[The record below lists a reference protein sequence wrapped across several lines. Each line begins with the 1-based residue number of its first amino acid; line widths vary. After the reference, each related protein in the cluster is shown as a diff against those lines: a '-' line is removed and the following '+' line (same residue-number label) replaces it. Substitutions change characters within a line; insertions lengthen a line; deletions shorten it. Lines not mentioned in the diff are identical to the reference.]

1 MSTNTAAATATVAN
15 ATGATGKVW
24 TKVTSNKYTL
34 LLTTGAL
41 LFVSMFITA
50 FVQMS
55 NIVGSQDSWNQIQP
69 QITKIVILVLF
80 GITGFI
86 AASLA
91 FYVQDPSKAVY
102 FSIIMSGISLG
113 LGFIALSVAA
123 ISR

>member
-1 MSTNTAAATATVAN
+1 MSSATNTMTTQSIT
-15 ATGATGKVW
+15 TGAW
-24 TKVTSNKYTL
+24 NKVTSNKYTL
-34 LLTTGAL
+34 LLTTGVI
-41 LFVSMFITA
+41 LFVSMFISA

-55 NIVGSQDSWNQIQP
+55 NIVGSNDSWNQIQP

-91 FYVQDPSKAVY
+91 FYVQDPSKAIY
-102 FSIIMSGISLG
+102 FAIIMSGVSIG